1 MIILV
6 PDILDWANITHG
18 LSAQP
23 QTACH
28 VKRPHFG
35 PAPIAR
41 LTHRCS
47 LGSVMLVWTNVQ
59 DYQVVSDVCTINE

>member
-1 MIILV
+1 MTILV

-18 LSAQP
+18 LPAQP

-35 PAPIAR
+35 PTPIAR
-41 LTHRCS
+41 LTHRCP
-47 LGSVMLVWTNVQ
+47 LGSVMLVWAKVQ
-59 DYQVVSDVCTINE
+59 DYQVVSDTFTSNK